1 MEKKIIHNNDSK
13 FMSCHKCRKLL
24 IADTPVSRANVKKAV
39 LEKGIEKFF
48 DNYTLYFGILKNKIN
63 MYDIDSLGIK
73 ETTLIDDIE
82 LDPNCFD
89 KYKIFDNEDNFV
101 NFFAA
106 GKDDTRCDIFKKI
119 EDYRITT
126 GNIADGKNVSVVLDT
141 TLSFNVTDII
151 DVFKEKDKYPNY
163 GGYVIIAVKNE
174 VTHSDG
180 ADDSYE
186 AKILGVYELTDKV
199 CLEEP
204 KDPEYCI
211 ANVLIKTNLK

>member
-1 MEKKIIHNNDSK
+1 MEEKIIRNIDSE
-13 FMSCHKCRKLL
+13 FMSSYKCKRLN
-24 IADTPVSRANVKKAV
+24 IANTPVSRENVKKTI
-39 LEKGIEKFF
+39 LEKGIKKFF

-63 MYDIDSLGIK
+63 MYNIDSLGIK

-89 KYKIFDNEDNFV
+89 KNKIFNSEDNFV
-101 NFFAA
+101 NFFMAS
-106 GKDDTRCDIFKKI
+106 KYDTRCDIFKKI

-126 GNIADGKNVSVVLDT
+126 GNIENGENVSIVLDT

-151 DVFKEKDKYPNY
+151 DAFKAKDKYPNY
-163 GGYVIIAVKNE
+163 SGYVIIAVKNDVSNNE
-174 VTHSDG
+174 
-180 ADDSYE
+180 DDSYE

-199 CLEEP
+199 CLKEP
-204 KDPEYCI
+204 ENPEYCI